1 MSEYVTITT
10 TFQDADSLVAAL
22 TSLGIP
28 LEAIER
34 HPEAVPLYGWHGDQ
48 RPERAEI
55 VIRRHWVGTNSN
67 DLGFA
72 RQPDGTW
79 RAIISEHDQR
89 AAGRWGPYDQ
99 AWLGRLSQAYALHHL
114 SRAYQARGWRV
125 EARRNA
131 DGTITLT
138 AER

>member
-1 MSEYVTITT
+1 VSEYVTITT
-10 TFQDADSLVAAL
+10 IIQDADSLVAAL
-22 TSLGIP
+22 ANLGIP
-28 LEAIER
+28 PEAIER
-34 HPEAVPLYGWHGDQ
+34 HQEPVPLFGWQGDP

-55 VIRRHWVGTNSN
+55 VIRRRWVGTHSN
-67 DLGFA
+67 DIGFA

-79 RAIISEHDQR
+79 RALISEYDQR
-89 AAGRWGPYDQ
+89 HAGRWGPYDQ

-125 EARRNA
+125 AAQRNA